1 MNKKINLIQKFLI
14 KNNFSFYLVTN
25 SDIHLNESPNIEQKD
40 IFNLTG
46 FDCSNGYLIIL
57 RKKIIF
63 FTDSRYILAA
73 SNFFKKKSEVFD
85 LKNQSIP
92 NYLRTSFSNIKGLID
107 PKLISIQEIIN
118 LKNIFL
124 F

>member
-25 SDIHLNESPNIEQKD
+25 SDIHLNESPNLEQKD

-57 RKKIIF
+57 RKN
-63 FTDSRYILAA
+63 ILF
-73 SNFFKKKSEVFD
+73 SLLVGVGHGFCGVMI
-85 LKNQSIP
+85 LL
-92 NYLRTSFSNIKGLID
+92 YSF
-107 PKLISIQEIIN
+107 
-118 LKNIFL
+118 
-124 F
+124 

>member
-25 SDIHLNESPNIEQKD
+25 SDIHLNESPNLEQKD

-57 RKKIIF
+57 RNNILF
-63 FTDSRYILAA
+63 FTDSRYTLAA
-73 SNFFKKKSEVFD
+73 SNFFKKNVKS
-85 LKNQSIP
+85 
-92 NYLRTSFSNIKGLID
+92 LI
-107 PKLISIQEIIN
+107 
-118 LKNIFL
+118 
-124 F
+124 

>member
-25 SDIHLNESPNIEQKD
+25 SDIHLNESPNLEQKD

-57 RKKIIF
+57 RKNILF
-63 FTDSRYILAA
+63 FTDSRYTLAA
-73 SNFFKKKSEVFD
+73 SKFFKKKM
-85 LKNQSIP
+85 
-92 NYLRTSFSNIKGLID
+92 
-107 PKLISIQEIIN
+107 
-118 LKNIFL
+118 
-124 F
+124 